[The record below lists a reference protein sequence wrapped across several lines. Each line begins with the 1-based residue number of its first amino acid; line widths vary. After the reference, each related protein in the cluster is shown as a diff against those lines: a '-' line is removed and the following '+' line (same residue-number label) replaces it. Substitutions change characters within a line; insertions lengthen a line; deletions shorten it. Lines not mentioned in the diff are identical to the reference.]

1 MGKPMPC
8 SVGEVFGTDVGQ
20 RGPCPACSFSPA
32 NTHADVVIS
41 CVQFGR
47 GLYSAGQ
54 GLAECTIC
62 PVRTAARLGSPVRT
76 PCTLGSSAD
85 SVGAAECTAC
95 LPGTVS
101 SVGGSTVCER
111 CPRGTYS
118 NITGGKACTALGERK
133 GTIIN
138 ELGPGFMRANWPG
151 TGISL
156 ARLSRGFDASEA
168 RPGLTDTKTSGL
180 GTSEIP
186 ISGLTKPSVVCK
198 YCCGGPKVQVWGAK
212 CPELIPI

>member
-20 RGPCPACSFSPA
+20 RGHCPACSFSPA
-32 NTHADVVIS
+32 NTHGDVVIS

-47 GLYSAGQ
+47 GLYSAAQ

-76 PCTLGSSAD
+76 PCTLGSNAD

-118 NITGGKACTALGERK
+118 NTTGAEACMTCPSGKT
-133 GTIIN
+133 TD
-138 ELGPGFMRANWPG
+138 G
-151 TGISL
+151 TGSTREAACGCPPTTYWDSPSQVCRACGEGMICPGG
-156 ARLSRGFDASEA
+156 AADDAQQGDGEGA
-168 RPGLTDTKTSGL
+168 GPAGVAAAGASG
-180 GTSEIP
+180 
-186 ISGLTKPSVVCK
+186 
-198 YCCGGPKVQVWGAK
+198 
-212 CPELIPI
+212 